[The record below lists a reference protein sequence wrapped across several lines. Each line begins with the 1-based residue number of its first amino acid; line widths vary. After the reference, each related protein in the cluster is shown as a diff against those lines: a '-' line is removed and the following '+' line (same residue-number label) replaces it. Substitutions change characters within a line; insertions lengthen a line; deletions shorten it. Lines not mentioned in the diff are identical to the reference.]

1 MKSRPHLRLIQGGRA
16 QEALPARWRMVA
28 DAVVACG
35 EAISTHLASGHWAS
49 VSRLVSERRSLLLDL
64 RRAALDA
71 AGRRCVQALEA
82 SVEES
87 EAMIVYLAS
96 ARASAGS
103 HHF

>member
-1 MKSRPHLRLIQGGRA
+1 VKSRVHLRLIQGGRA
-16 QEALPARWRMVA
+16 QDTLPARWRAVA

-35 EAISTHLASGHWAS
+35 ESISTCLAAGHWAK
-49 VSRLVSERRSLLLDL
+49 VSRLVEERRALLLDL
-64 RRAALDA
+64 RRASLDP

-82 SVEES
+82 STEES

-103 HHF
+103 RQY